1 MYRLSVDPSVLR
13 KRYVTK
19 KELDETLEG
28 GLARIPRST
37 GGDKTQQ
44 KDNVYKLIHPSKF
57 DDNTLYTHRLIL
69 QYYQVIPKYYLLN
82 SDINVLVYNAKTG
95 SGKSIAGVN
104 MVLDWFNSIRTRE
117 FNRMFIQDEFTSRA
131 SCGNIFVVSVWSGIA
146 QIVDEFFRPEFG
158 YVDKETSAALRKI
171 HSPIKEER
179 EAAQELR
186 HQLIIKLKKYA
197 HFYGYQAFFNACL
210 GDSLSKSSL
219 IQDIDS
225 LVAAYNNGTIA
236 ISDSFKEQL
245 RNSVIVVDEM
255 QKLYSADGMNS
266 YGFCIMLCSKLAKEL
281 NIKIMLMSGT
291 VFNSSSKEVVD
302 VLNIIRPQKEII
314 PYEYYLRPTSLIEDV
329 TSWDF
334 KQDKLNELIKA
345 YERQFIYYSP
355 ASRISGKPKIMP
367 IDKLVNTYIY
377 HDENNTMAM
386 VFDRLPNLP
395 QEIYI
400 GSTVISDEDDI
411 VPFMTYQCLT
421 SGEQS
426 KAYKEYIANIL
437 SRATGKDG
445 ITQREDIDED
455 DNKNTISIRDAAIP
469 KTDRLKHGIIESGGA
484 FIGKFLKLDNL
495 KNYST
500 IGYNLTKLIM
510 ENAFHNEK
518 TIVYHNK
525 LKNFGIIQYAKILE
539 ANGCIG
545 LEDRPKDESV
555 CKVCRNTFDIHNLP
569 IGERI
574 KHRCCNNFSPIRYAV
589 LTGDASDAERDNIKM
604 TFNSRLNTF
613 GAKCSCV
620 FVSNVAY
627 SGVSFLNTNNL
638 VMISCVSDISKWKQI
653 AARIVRTKSH
663 AALPPNKQIAKIYT
677 FVVNLPEEKK
687 IFPKLKR
694 YTLGERYY
702 AINVKENNAIDGF
715 VKQLSQRC
723 IGEILFNK
731 PDDYKPTPEEQKRLM
746 NMFVNDVQH
755 NLSTVVDRI
764 FIDSVSRTWSYEAF
778 IKRLMDSDYIT
789 YFFDLSSMNP
799 ETLKNLIISLPK
811 LKIFRYTRPE
821 DDEALKG
828 ASKRLMQK
836 LNKLRNP
843 LARAQAKDIEGML
856 FSDRLFIELSD
867 NVTEKLETLAIFPFN
882 TILDATA
889 DPKALIK
896 LFDTLDQAES
906 FQSKIKVLQQIM
918 KYVGKRYN
926 LLADRVS
933 FWDCMYSIHN
943 EHYPD
948 DDVNFFKNHTSKER
962 NKSKMDGCYFGDYI
976 IFKDGTYKLLDYRFP
991 NDLKHWDGIPYLFRI
1006 TCRATTES
1014 SPFYLNLVV
1023 IEKRDNEV
1031 VDGRKMIKGTSCVS
1045 YKGLDKLIKLFP
1057 ECKDAVK
1064 KLVCRDLLQAVID
1077 RQAKSDIH
1085 SVYSPFEK

>member
-1 MYRLSVDPSVLR
+1 MYRLTPDPSVIT
-13 KRYVTK
+13 KRYLTFDDS
-19 KELDETLEG
+19 L
-28 GLARIPRST
+28 T
-37 GGDKTQQ
+37 GGAKESDQHKQVY
-44 KDNVYKLIHPSKF
+44 DNVYKLIHPAKF
-57 DDNTLYTHRLIL
+57 DDNTLYTHRMIL

-82 SDINVLVYNAKTG
+82 SEINVLVYNAKTG

-117 FNRMFIQDEFTSRA
+117 FNRMFIQDEFTSKA

-158 YVDKETSAALRKI
+158 YIDKETSIALRKI

-186 HQLIIKLKKYA
+186 HQLILKLKKYA

-302 VLNIIRPQKEII
+302 VLNIIRPQKELIQ
-314 PYEYYLRPTSLIEDV
+314 YEYYLRPTSLIEDV

-334 KQDKLNELIKA
+334 KQERLAELIKA

-355 ASRISGKPKIMP
+355 ASRVSGKPRIMP
-367 IDKLVNTYIY
+367 IDKLVNTYVY

-400 GSTVISDEDDI
+400 GSTVISDDNDI

-426 KAYKEYIANIL
+426 KAYKEYISNVL
-437 SRATGKDG
+437 SKTTDKNG

-455 DNKNTISIRDAAIP
+455 DNKNTISIRDAFIP
-469 KTDRLKHGIIESGGA
+469 KTDRLKHGIIESGGT
-484 FIGKFLKLDNL
+484 FIGKFLKLEHL

-500 IGYNLTKLIM
+500 IGYNLTKLII
-510 ENAFHNEK
+510 ENAFNNEK

-525 LKNFGIIQYAKILE
+525 LKNFGILQYGKILE

-545 LEDRPKDESV
+545 LDDRPKDESI
-555 CKVCRNTFDIHNLP
+555 CKVCRNTFEIHNLP
-569 IGERI
+569 IGERL
-574 KHRCCNNFSPIRYAV
+574 KYRCCNNFSPIRFAI

-663 AALPPNKQIAKIYT
+663 ASLPPNKQIAKIYT
-677 FVVNLPEEKK
+677 FVVNLPDERKQ
-687 IFPKLKR
+687 FPKLKR

-715 VKQLSQRC
+715 VKQLSQSC
-723 IGEILFNK
+723 IGETLFNK
-731 PDDYKPTPEEQKRLM
+731 PEDYKPTPDEQRRLM

-755 NLSTVVDRI
+755 NLSTVVDRV
-764 FIDSVSRTWSYEAF
+764 FVDSVSRTWSYEAF
-778 IKRLMDSDYIT
+778 IRRLMDSDYIT

-811 LKIFRYTRPE
+811 VKIFRYTRPE
-821 DDEALKG
+821 DDENLKG
-828 ASKRLMQK
+828 SGKRLLQK
-836 LNKLRNP
+836 LNKMRSPFN
-843 LARAQAKDIEGML
+843 RAQALGVNIESML

-867 NVTEKLETLAIFPFN
+867 NVTEKLETLAIFPFG
-882 TILDATA
+882 TIADATA

-896 LFDTLDQAES
+896 LFDTLDASDS
-906 FQSKIKVLQQIM
+906 FQSKVRVLQQIM
-918 KYVGKRYN
+918 KYVGKRYH
-926 LLADRVS
+926 LLADRAS
-933 FWDCMYSIHN
+933 FWDCMYDIHN

-948 DDVNFFKNHTSKER
+948 DDSNFFKNHTTKER
-962 NKSKMDGCYFGDYI
+962 NRSKMDGCYFGDYV
-976 IFKDGTYKLLDYRFP
+976 IFKDGSYKLLDYRFP
-991 NDLKHWDGIPYLFRI
+991 NDLKHWDTIPYLFRI

-1014 SPFYLNLVV
+1014 SPFYLNLVI

-1031 VDGRKMIKGTSCVS
+1031 VDGRRLIKGTSCVS
-1045 YKGLDKLIKLFP
+1045 YKGLDKLLKSFP
-1057 ECKDAVK
+1057 ECKDTVK

-1077 RQAKSDIH
+1077 RQAKSDVH

>member
-1 MYRLSVDPSVLR
+1 MYRLSIDPDVLR
-13 KRYVTK
+13 KRYLTY
-19 KELDETLEG
+19 EEIMEG
-28 GLARIPRST
+28 GE
-37 GGDKTQQ
+37 Q
-44 KDNVYKLIHPSKF
+44 KDNVYKLIHPAKF
-57 DDNTLYTHRLIL
+57 DDNTLYTHRMIL

-104 MVLDWFNSIRTRE
+104 MVLDWFNSIRIRE
-117 FNRMFIQDEFTSRA
+117 FNRMFIQDEFTSKA

-158 YVDKETSAALRKI
+158 YVDKETSMKLRKI

-210 GDSLSKSSL
+210 GDALSKSSL

-225 LVAAYNNGTIA
+225 LVAAYNNGTID

-245 RNSVIVVDEM
+245 RNSIIVVDEM

-266 YGFCIMLCSKLAKEL
+266 YGFCLMLCSKLAKEL

-291 VFNSSSKEVVD
+291 VFNSSSKEIVD
-302 VLNIIRPQKEII
+302 VLNIIRPDRELI
-314 PYEYYLRPTSLIEDV
+314 PYDRYLRPTSLIDDV

-334 KQDKLNELIKA
+334 KQEKLGELIKA

-355 ASRISGKPKIMP
+355 ESRISGKPKIIP
-367 IDKLVNTYIY
+367 IDKMQNFWAY
-377 HDENNTMAM
+377 HDENNTLAM
-386 VFDRLPNLP
+386 VFDKLPNLP

-400 GSTVISDEDDI
+400 GSTVISDDSDI
-411 VPFMTYQCLT
+411 VPFMTYQCMT
-421 SGEQS
+421 SGAQS
-426 KAYKEYIANIL
+426 TAYKEYIEGIL
-437 SRATGKDG
+437 SRAVGKDG
-445 ITQREDIDED
+445 VTRREEIDED
-455 DNKNTISIRDAAIP
+455 DNKNTISIRDAYIP

-484 FIGKFLKLDNL
+484 FIGKFLKLENL

-500 IGYNLTKLIM
+500 IGYNLTKLVM

-525 LKNFGIIQYAKILE
+525 LKNFGIMQYEKILE

-545 LEDRPKDESV
+545 LEDRPKDDTL
-555 CKVCRNTFDIHNLP
+555 CKRCRCTYEIHNLP
-569 IGERI
+569 MTEKI
-574 KHRCCNNFSPIRYAV
+574 KHRCCNTFTPIRYAV
-589 LTGDASDAERDNIKM
+589 LTGDASDAERDSIKL
-604 TFNSRLNTF
+604 TFNSRINTY
-613 GAKCSCV
+613 GDRCSCV

-663 AALPPNKQIAKIYT
+663 AALPPNKQVAKIYT
-677 FVVNLPEEKK
+677 FIVNLPDEKK
-687 IFPKLKR
+687 IFPKLKK

-715 VKQLSQRC
+715 VKQLSKSC
-723 IGEILFNK
+723 VGDTLFNH

-755 NLSTVVDRI
+755 NLETVVDRI
-764 FIDSVSRTWSYEAF
+764 FIDNVSRTWSYEAF
-778 IKRLMDSDYIT
+778 IRRLMDSDYIT
-789 YFFDLSSMNP
+789 YFFDLSAMS
-799 ETLKNLIISLPK
+799 EDTLKNLIISLPK
-811 LKIFRYTRPE
+811 IKIFRYTRPE
-821 DDEALKG
+821 DDENLKG
-828 ASKRLMQK
+828 SSKRLMQK
-836 LNKLRNP
+836 LNKMRSLIQN
-843 LARAQAKDIEGML
+843 AEKTSTEEIL

-867 NVTEKLETLAIFPFN
+867 NVTEKLETLAIFPFT
-882 TILDATA
+882 TIATAVA

-896 LFDTLDQAES
+896 LFDTLDQCDS

-926 LLADRVS
+926 LLADRAS

-948 DDVNFFKNHTSKER
+948 DDQNFFKNHTSKDR

-976 IFKDGTYKLLDYRFP
+976 IFKDGTYKLMDYRFP
-991 NDLKHWDGIPYLFRI
+991 NDLKHWDKIPYLFRI

-1023 IEKRDNEV
+1023 IEKNDNEV
-1031 VDGRKMIKGTSCVS
+1031 VDGRKMIKGTACTS
-1045 YKGLDKLIKLFP
+1045 YKGMDKLLKLFP
-1057 ECKDAVK
+1057 ETKDSVK
-1064 KLVCRDLLQAVID
+1064 KLVCRDLLQVIID
-1077 RQAKSDIH
+1077 RQAKSDTH

>member
-1 MYRLSVDPSVLR
+1 MYRLSIDPDVLR
-13 KRYVTK
+13 KRYLTYEEFMEGGEK
-19 KELDETLEG
+19 KE
-28 GLARIPRST
+28 
-37 GGDKTQQ
+37 Q
-44 KDNVYKLIHPSKF
+44 KDNVYKLIHPAKF
-57 DDNTLYTHRLIL
+57 DDNTLYTHRMIL

-104 MVLDWFNSIRTRE
+104 MVLDWFNSIRIRE
-117 FNRMFIQDEFTSRA
+117 FNRMFIQDEFTSKA

-158 YVDKETSAALRKI
+158 YVDKETSMKLRKI

-210 GDSLSKSSL
+210 GDALSKSSL

-225 LVAAYNNGTIA
+225 LVAAYNNGTID

-245 RNSVIVVDEM
+245 RNSIIVVDEM

-266 YGFCIMLCSKLAKEL
+266 YGFCLMLCSKLAKEL

-291 VFNSSSKEVVD
+291 VFNSSSKEIVD
-302 VLNIIRPQKEII
+302 VLNIIRPDRELI
-314 PYEYYLRPTSLIEDV
+314 PYDQYLRPTSLIEDV

-334 KQDKLNELIKA
+334 KQEKLGELIRA

-355 ASRISGKPKIMP
+355 ESRISGKPKIIP
-367 IDKLVNTYIY
+367 INKMQNFWAY
-377 HDENNTMAM
+377 HDENNTLAM
-386 VFDRLPNLP
+386 VFDKLPNLP

-400 GSTVISDEDDI
+400 GSTVISDDNDI
-411 VPFMTYQCLT
+411 VPFMTYQCMT
-421 SGEQS
+421 SGAQS
-426 KAYKEYIANIL
+426 TAYKEYIEGIL
-437 SRATGKDG
+437 SRAVGKDG
-445 ITQREDIDED
+445 VTRREEIDED
-455 DNKNTISIRDAAIP
+455 DNKNTISIRDAYIP
-469 KTDRLKHGIIESGGA
+469 KTDRLKHGIIESGGS
-484 FIGKFLKLDNL
+484 FIGKFLKLENL

-500 IGYNLTKLIM
+500 IGYNLTKLVM

-525 LKNFGIIQYAKILE
+525 LKNFGIMQYGKILE

-545 LEDRPKDESV
+545 LEDRPKDDTL
-555 CKVCRNTFDIHNLP
+555 CKRCRCTYEIHNLP
-569 IGERI
+569 QTEKL
-574 KHRCCNNFSPIRYAV
+574 KHRCCNTFTPIRYAV
-589 LTGDASDAERDNIKM
+589 LTGDASDAERDSIKL
-604 TFNSRLNTF
+604 TFNSRINTY
-613 GAKCSCV
+613 GDRCSCV

-663 AALPPNKQIAKIYT
+663 AALPPNKQVAKIYT
-677 FVVNLPEEKK
+677 FIVNLPDEKK
-687 IFPKLKR
+687 IFPKLKK

-715 VKQLSQRC
+715 VKQLSKSC
-723 IGEILFNK
+723 VGDTLFNH

-755 NLSTVVDRI
+755 NLETVVDRI
-764 FIDSVSRTWSYEAF
+764 FIDNVSRTWSYDAF
-778 IKRLMDSDYIT
+778 IRRLMDSDYIT
-789 YFFDLSSMNP
+789 YFFDLSAMS
-799 ETLKNLIISLPK
+799 EDTLKNLIISLPK
-811 LKIFRYTRPE
+811 IKIFRYTRPE
-821 DDEALKG
+821 DDENLKG

-836 LNKLRNP
+836 LNKMRNP
-843 LARAQAKDIEGML
+843 VQHAAKISTEEML

-867 NVTEKLETLAIFPFN
+867 NITEKLETLAIFPFN
-882 TILDATA
+882 TIATAVA

-896 LFDTLDQAES
+896 LFDTLDQCDS
-906 FQSKIKVLQQIM
+906 FQSKIKILQQIM

-926 LLADRVS
+926 LLADRAS

-948 DDVNFFKNHTSKER
+948 DDQNFFKNHMSKDR

-976 IFKDGTYKLLDYRFP
+976 IFKDGTYKLMDYRFP
-991 NDLKHWDGIPYLFRI
+991 NDLKHWDKIPYLFRI

-1023 IEKRDNEV
+1023 IEKNDNEV
-1031 VDGRKMIKGTSCVS
+1031 VDGRKMIKGTACTS
-1045 YKGLDKLIKLFP
+1045 YKGLDKLLKLFP
-1057 ECKDAVK
+1057 ETKDAVK

-1077 RQAKSDIH
+1077 RQAKSDTH

>member
-1 MYRLSVDPSVLR
+1 MYRLSIDPDVLR
-13 KRYVTK
+13 KRYLTY
-19 KELDETLEG
+19 EEFMEG
-28 GLARIPRST
+28 GE
-37 GGDKTQQ
+37 Q
-44 KDNVYKLIHPSKF
+44 KDNVYKLIHPAKF
-57 DDNTLYTHRLIL
+57 DDNTLYTHCMIL

-104 MVLDWFNSIRTRE
+104 MVLDWFNSIRIRE
-117 FNRMFIQDEFTSRA
+117 FNRMFIQDEFTSKV

-158 YVDKETSAALRKI
+158 YVDKETSMKLRKI

-179 EAAQELR
+179 EEAQELR

-210 GDSLSKSSL
+210 GDALSKSSL

-225 LVAAYNNGTIA
+225 LVAAYNNGTID

-245 RNSVIVVDEM
+245 RNSIIVVDEM

-266 YGFCIMLCSKLAKEL
+266 YGFCLMLCSKMAKEL

-291 VFNSSSKEVVD
+291 VFNSSSKEIVD
-302 VLNIIRPQKEII
+302 VLNIIRPDRELI
-314 PYEYYLRPTSLIEDV
+314 PYDQYLRPTSLIEDV

-334 KQDKLNELIKA
+334 KQEKLGELIKA

-355 ASRISGKPKIMP
+355 ESRISGKPKIIP
-367 IDKLVNTYIY
+367 IDKMQNFWAY
-377 HDENNTMAM
+377 HDENNTIAM
-386 VFDRLPNLP
+386 VFDKLPNLP

-400 GSTVISDEDDI
+400 GSTVISGDNDI
-411 VPFMTYQCLT
+411 VPFMTYQCMT
-421 SGEQS
+421 SGAQS
-426 KAYKEYIANIL
+426 TAYKEYIEGIL
-437 SRATGKDG
+437 SRAVGKDG
-445 ITQREDIDED
+445 VTRREEIDED
-455 DNKNTISIRDAAIP
+455 DNKNTISIRDAYIP
-469 KTDRLKHGIIESGGA
+469 KTDRLKHGIIESGGS
-484 FIGKFLKLDNL
+484 FIGKFLKLENL

-500 IGYNLTKLIM
+500 IGYNLTKLVM

-525 LKNFGIIQYAKILE
+525 LKNFGIMQYGKILE

-545 LEDRPKDESV
+545 LEDRPKDDTL
-555 CKVCRNTFDIHNLP
+555 CKRCRCTYEIHNLP
-569 IGERI
+569 IAEKI
-574 KHRCCNNFSPIRYAV
+574 KHRCCNNFTPIRYAV
-589 LTGDASDAERDNIKM
+589 LTGDASDAERDSIKL
-604 TFNSRLNTF
+604 TFNSRINTY
-613 GAKCSCV
+613 GDRCSCV

-663 AALPPNKQIAKIYT
+663 AALPPNKQVAKIYT
-677 FVVNLPEEKK
+677 FIVNLPDEKK
-687 IFPKLKR
+687 IFPKLKK

-715 VKQLSQRC
+715 VKHLSKSC
-723 IGEILFNK
+723 VGDTLFNH

-755 NLSTVVDRI
+755 NLATVVDRI
-764 FIDSVSRTWSYEAF
+764 FIDNVSRTWSYEAF
-778 IKRLMDSDYIT
+778 IRRLMDSDYIT
-789 YFFDLSSMNP
+789 YFFDLSAMS
-799 ETLKNLIISLPK
+799 EDTLKNLIISLPK
-811 LKIFRYTRPE
+811 IKIFRYTRPE
-821 DDEALKG
+821 NDENLKG
-828 ASKRLMQK
+828 SSKRLMQK
-836 LNKLRNP
+836 LNKMRSLIQH
-843 LARAQAKDIEGML
+843 AEKISTEEIL

-867 NVTEKLETLAIFPFN
+867 NVTEKLETLAIFPFT
-882 TILDATA
+882 TIATAVA

-896 LFDTLDQAES
+896 LFDTLDQCDS

-926 LLADRVS
+926 LLADRAS

-948 DDVNFFKNHTSKER
+948 DDQNFFKNHVSKDR

-976 IFKDGTYKLLDYRFP
+976 IYKDGTYRLMDYRFP
-991 NDLKHWDGIPYLFRI
+991 NDLKHWDKIPYLFRI

-1023 IEKRDNEV
+1023 IEKNDNEV
-1031 VDGRKMIKGTSCVS
+1031 VDGRKMIKGTACTS
-1045 YKGLDKLIKLFP
+1045 YKGLDRLLKLFP
-1057 ECKDAVK
+1057 EMKDSVK

-1077 RQAKSDIH
+1077 RQAKSDTH

>member
-1 MYRLSVDPSVLR
+1 MYRLTVDPSVLR
-13 KRYVTK
+13 KRYLTI
-19 KELDETLEG
+19 DDTL
-28 GLARIPRST
+28 T
-37 GGDKTQQ
+37 GGAKDDER
-44 KDNVYKLIHPSKF
+44 KDNVYKLIHPAKF
-57 DDNTLYTHRLIL
+57 DANTMYTHRLIL

-104 MVLDWFNSIRTRE
+104 MVLDWFNSIRIRE
-117 FNRMFIQDEFTSRA
+117 FNRMFIQDEFTSRT

-158 YVDKETSAALRKI
+158 YIDKETSNALRKI

-210 GDSLSKSSL
+210 GEALSKSSL

-225 LVAAYNNGTIA
+225 LVAAYNNGTID
-236 ISDSFKEQL
+236 ISDNFKEQL
-245 RNSVIVVDEM
+245 RNSIIVVDEM

-266 YGFCIMLCSKLAKEL
+266 YGFCLMLCSKLAKEL

-302 VLNIIRPQKEII
+302 VLNIIRPQKELI
-314 PYEYYLRPTSLIEDV
+314 PYEEYLRPTTIIDDV

-334 KQDKLNELIKA
+334 RQEKLNDLIKA

-355 ASRISGKPKIMP
+355 SSRISGKPKIIP
-367 IDKLVNTYIY
+367 IDKLENTYVY

-395 QEIYI
+395 QEIYV
-400 GSTVISDEDDI
+400 GSTVISDDNDI
-411 VPFMTYQCLT
+411 VPFMTYRCLT

-426 KAYKEYIANIL
+426 KAYKEYISNIL
-437 SRATGKDG
+437 SRVAGKDG

-455 DNKNTISIRDAAIP
+455 DNKNTISIRDAFIP
-469 KTDRLKHGIIESGGA
+469 KTERLKHGIIESGGA
-484 FIGKFLKLDNL
+484 FIGKFLKLDNI

-500 IGYNLTKLIM
+500 IGYNLTKLVM

-545 LEDRPKDESV
+545 LDDRPKDESI

-569 IGERI
+569 IGERL
-574 KHRCCNNFSPIRYAV
+574 KHRCCNNFSPIRYAI
-589 LTGDASDAERDNIKM
+589 LTGDATDAERDSIKM
-604 TFNSRLNTF
+604 IFNSRLNTF
-613 GAKCSCV
+613 GARCSCV

-677 FVVNLPEEKK
+677 FIVNLPDEKK
-687 IFPKLKR
+687 VFPKLKR

-715 VKQLSQRC
+715 VKQLSQKC
-723 IGEILFNK
+723 IGDTLFNK
-731 PDDYKPTPEEQKRLM
+731 PDDYKPGKEEQKRLM

-755 NLSTVVDRI
+755 NLYTVIDRI
-764 FIDSVSRTWSYEAF
+764 FVDSVSRTWSYEAF
-778 IKRLMDSDYIT
+778 IRRLMDSDYIT

-799 ETLKNLIISLPK
+799 ETLKNLMISIPK
-811 LKIFRYTRPE
+811 IKIFRYTRPE
-821 DDEALKG
+821 EDDDLKG
-828 ASKRLMQK
+828 SNKRLLQK
-836 LNKLRNP
+836 LSKVRNP
-843 LARAQAKDIEGML
+843 TSHAAVSSIEEML
-856 FSDRLFIELSD
+856 FSERLFIELSD
-867 NVTEKLETLAIFPFN
+867 NVTEKLETLAIFPYS
-882 TILDATA
+882 TIADAAA
-889 DPKALIK
+889 DPKALVK
-896 LFDTLDQAES
+896 LFDTLDQADS
-906 FQSKIKVLQQIM
+906 FQSRINVLQQIM
-918 KYVGKRYN
+918 KYVGKRYT
-926 LLADRVS
+926 LLADRAG

-948 DDVNFFKNHTSKER
+948 DDVNFFKNHNSKDR

-976 IFKDGTYKLLDYRFP
+976 IFKDGSYKLLDYRFP
-991 NDLKHWDGIPYLFRI
+991 NDLRHWDGIPYLFRI

-1014 SPFYLNLVV
+1014 SPFYLNLVI

-1031 VDGRKMIKGTSCVS
+1031 VDGRKLIKGTSCIS
-1045 YKGLDKLIKLFP
+1045 YKALDKLIKLFP
-1057 ECKDAVK
+1057 ECKNSVK
-1064 KLVCRDLLQAVID
+1064 KLMCRDLLQAVID
-1077 RQAKSDIH
+1077 RQNKSEVH

>member
-1 MYRLSVDPSVLR
+1 MYRLTVDPNILR
-13 KRYVTK
+13 KRYLSMDDVM
-19 KELDETLEG
+19 
-28 GLARIPRST
+28 T
-37 GGDKTQQ
+37 GGAKDDEQ
-44 KDNVYKLIHPSKF
+44 KDNVYKLVHPAKF
-57 DDNTLYTHRLIL
+57 DANTMYTHRLIL

-104 MVLDWFNSIRTRE
+104 MVLDWFNSIRVRE
-117 FNRMFIQDEFTSRA
+117 FNRMFIRDEFTSRT

-158 YVDKETSAALRKI
+158 YIDKETSNALRKI
-171 HSPIKEER
+171 HSPVKEER

-210 GDSLSKSSL
+210 GEALSKSSL

-225 LVAAYNNGTIA
+225 LITAYNNGTID
-236 ISDSFKEQL
+236 ISDNFKEQL
-245 RNSVIVVDEM
+245 RNSIIVVDEM

-266 YGFCIMLCSKLAKEL
+266 YGFCLMLCSKLAKEL

-302 VLNIIRPQKEII
+302 VLNIIRPQKELI
-314 PYEYYLRPTSLIEDV
+314 PYEEYLKPTTIIDDV

-334 KQDKLNELIKA
+334 RQEKLNDLIKA

-355 ASRISGKPKIMP
+355 SSRVSGKPKIMP
-367 IDKLVNTYIY
+367 IDKLENMYIY
-377 HDENNTMAM
+377 HDENNTTAM

-400 GSTVISDEDDI
+400 GSTVISDDNDI
-411 VPFMTYQCLT
+411 VPFMTYQCVT

-437 SRATGKDG
+437 SRVTGKDG

-455 DNKNTISIRDAAIP
+455 DNKNTISIRDAFIP
-469 KTDRLKHGIIESGGA
+469 KTERLKHGIIESGGA
-484 FIGKFLKLDNL
+484 FIGKFLKLDNI

-500 IGYNLTKLIM
+500 IGYNLTKLVM

-545 LEDRPKDESV
+545 LDDRPKDESI

-569 IGERI
+569 IGERL
-574 KHRCCNNFSPIRYAV
+574 KHRCCNNFSPIRYAI
-589 LTGDASDAERDNIKM
+589 LTGDATDAERDSIKM

-677 FVVNLPEEKK
+677 FIVNLPDEKK
-687 IFPKLKR
+687 VFPKLKR

-715 VKQLSQRC
+715 VKQLSQNC
-723 IGEILFNK
+723 IGETLFNK
-731 PDDYKPTPEEQKRLM
+731 PDDYKPGKEEQKRLM

-755 NLSTVVDRI
+755 NLYTVIDRI
-764 FIDSVSRTWSYEAF
+764 FVDSVSRTWSYEAF
-778 IKRLMDSDYIT
+778 IRRLMDSDYIT

-799 ETLKNLIISLPK
+799 ETLKNIMISIPK
-811 LKIFRYTRPE
+811 IKIFRYTRPE
-821 DDEALKG
+821 DDDNLRG
-828 ASKRLMQK
+828 SSKRLIQK
-836 LNKLRNP
+836 LTKMRNP
-843 LARAQAKDIEGML
+843 LSHASVSKTEDML

-867 NVTEKLETLAIFPFN
+867 NITEKLETLAIFPYS
-882 TILDATA
+882 TIADAAA

-896 LFDTLDQAES
+896 LFDTLDQADS
-906 FQSKIKVLQQIM
+906 FQSKIKILQQIM
-918 KYVGKRYN
+918 KYIGKRYI
-926 LLADRVS
+926 LLADRAS

-976 IFKDGTYKLLDYRFP
+976 IFKDGSYKLLDYRFP

-1006 TCRATTES
+1006 TCRATTDS
-1014 SPFYLNLVV
+1014 SPFYLNLVI

-1031 VDGRKMIKGTSCVS
+1031 VDGRKLIKGTACVS

-1057 ECKDAVK
+1057 ECKNAVK
-1064 KLVCRDLLQAVID
+1064 KLICRDLLQAVID
-1077 RQAKSDIH
+1077 RQSKNDIH

>member
-1 MYRLSVDPSVLR
+1 MYRLSIDPDVLR
-13 KRYVTK
+13 KRYLTYEEFMEGGEK
-19 KELDETLEG
+19 KE
-28 GLARIPRST
+28 
-37 GGDKTQQ
+37 Q
-44 KDNVYKLIHPSKF
+44 KDNVYKLIHPAKF
-57 DDNTLYTHRLIL
+57 DDNTLYTHRMIL

-104 MVLDWFNSIRTRE
+104 MVLDWFNSIRIRE
-117 FNRMFIQDEFTSRA
+117 FNRMFIQDEFTSKA

-158 YVDKETSAALRKI
+158 YVDKETSMKLRKI

-210 GDSLSKSSL
+210 GDALSKSSL

-225 LVAAYNNGTIA
+225 LVAAYNNGTID

-245 RNSVIVVDEM
+245 RNSIIVVDEM

-266 YGFCIMLCSKLAKEL
+266 YGFCLMLCSKLAKEL

-291 VFNSSSKEVVD
+291 VFNSSSKEIVD
-302 VLNIIRPQKEII
+302 VLNIIRPDRELI
-314 PYEYYLRPTSLIEDV
+314 PYDQYLRPTSLIEDV

-334 KQDKLNELIKA
+334 KQEKLGELIRA

-355 ASRISGKPKIMP
+355 ESRISGKPKIIP
-367 IDKLVNTYIY
+367 IDKMQNFWAY
-377 HDENNTMAM
+377 HDENNTLAM
-386 VFDRLPNLP
+386 VFDKLPNLP

-400 GSTVISDEDDI
+400 GSTVISDDNDI
-411 VPFMTYQCLT
+411 VPFMTYQCMT
-421 SGEQS
+421 SGAQS
-426 KAYKEYIANIL
+426 TAYKEYIEGIL
-437 SRATGKDG
+437 SRAVGKDG
-445 ITQREDIDED
+445 VTRREEIDED
-455 DNKNTISIRDAAIP
+455 DNKNTISIRDAYIP

-484 FIGKFLKLDNL
+484 FIGKFLKLENL

-500 IGYNLTKLIM
+500 IGYNLTKLVM

-525 LKNFGIIQYAKILE
+525 LKNFGIMQYGKILE

-545 LEDRPKDESV
+545 LEDRPKDDTL
-555 CKVCRNTFDIHNLP
+555 CKRCRCTYEIHNLP
-569 IGERI
+569 MTEKI
-574 KHRCCNNFSPIRYAV
+574 KHRCCNNFTPIRYAV
-589 LTGDASDAERDNIKM
+589 LTGDASDAERDSIKL
-604 TFNSRLNTF
+604 TFNSRINTY
-613 GAKCSCV
+613 GDRCSCV

-663 AALPPNKQIAKIYT
+663 AALPPNKQVAKIYT
-677 FVVNLPEEKK
+677 FIVNLPDEKK
-687 IFPKLKR
+687 LFPKLKK

-715 VKQLSQRC
+715 VKQLSKSC
-723 IGEILFNK
+723 VGDTLFNH

-755 NLSTVVDRI
+755 NLATVVDRI
-764 FIDSVSRTWSYEAF
+764 FIDNVSRTWSYEAF
-778 IKRLMDSDYIT
+778 IRRLMDSDYIT
-789 YFFDLSSMNP
+789 YFFDLSAMS
-799 ETLKNLIISLPK
+799 EDTLKNLIISLPK
-811 LKIFRYTRPE
+811 IKIFRYTRPE
-821 DDEALKG
+821 EDENLKG
-828 ASKRLMQK
+828 FSKRLMQK
-836 LNKLRNP
+836 LNKMRNSIQH
-843 LARAQAKDIEGML
+843 AAKISTEEML

-867 NVTEKLETLAIFPFN
+867 NITEKLETLAIFPFN
-882 TILDATA
+882 TIATAVA

-896 LFDTLDQAES
+896 LFDTLDQCDS
-906 FQSKIKVLQQIM
+906 FQSKIKLLQQIM

-926 LLADRVS
+926 LLADRAS
-933 FWDCMYSIHN
+933 FWDCMYDIHN

-948 DDVNFFKNHTSKER
+948 DDQNFFKNHMSKDR

-976 IFKDGTYKLLDYRFP
+976 IFKDGTYKIMDYRFP
-991 NDLKHWDGIPYLFRI
+991 NDLKHWDKIPYLFRI

-1023 IEKRDNEV
+1023 IEKNDNEV
-1031 VDGRKMIKGTSCVS
+1031 VDGRKMIKGTACTS
-1045 YKGLDKLIKLFP
+1045 YKGLDKLLKLFP
-1057 ECKDAVK
+1057 ETKDAVK

-1077 RQAKSDIH
+1077 KQANSDTH